1 MSELSEDCCLCLVYR
16 LDGITKLQF
25 ISLMAEDAKSAQVYV
40 YMRERER
47 QTERERE
54 IPLYMQHFLQIF
66 KTSVNKL
73 AHHLLDFQLSV
84 HTYMKKQ

>member
-40 YMRERER
+40 CVCVHERERER
-47 QTERERE
+47 ERERE
-54 IPLYMQHFLQIF
+54 IPLYMQHFL
-66 KTSVNKL
+66 
-73 AHHLLDFQLSV
+73 
-84 HTYMKKQ
+84 